1 MKPQIQKSL
10 LRWLIATILV
20 IAVCI
25 GAFAVYVGDHYRV
38 DEAALS
44 AHTEVCDGYQY
55 VDFLDDGT
63 VIVCPDDPQAGFIF
77 YPGGKVEYTAYI
89 PLMAAL
95 AERGIACLL
104 PKMPCN
110 LAVLDM
116 NAADGMLEAIPDV
129 TEWYIGGHSLGG
141 SMAASYVASH
151 TEEFE
156 GLVLLGAYS
165 TVDLSA
171 TSLRVLSLFG
181 SEDGVMNPEKYEKY
195 RENLPANFTEVIL
208 AGGNHA
214 GFGMYGVQKGDGIA
228 TITGEEQIAL
238 AAEHIAAIILGNK

>member
-1 MKPQIQKSL
+1 MRDQRKRSL
-10 LRWLIATILV
+10 LRALIATALALAVLV
-20 IAVCI
+20 
-25 GAFAVYVGDHYRV
+25 GAFAIYVGDYYRV
-38 DEAALS
+38 DDAALA
-44 AHTEVCDGYQY
+44 AHAEVCEGYAY
-55 VDFLDDGT
+55 VGFLDDGT
-63 VIVCPDDPQAGFIF
+63 VIFRPDEPRAGFIF

-151 TEEFE
+151 TDEFA

-165 TVDLSA
+165 TADLSA
-171 TSLRVLSLFG
+171 TSLRVLSLYG
-181 SEDGVMNPEKYEKY
+181 SEDGVMNAEKYGKY
-195 RENLPANFTEVIL
+195 RENLPADFVEVIL
-208 AGGNHA
+208 EGGNHA
-214 GFGMYGVQKGDGIA
+214 GFGMYGAQKGDGVA
-228 TITGEEQIAL
+228 TMTGEEQIAL
-238 AAEHIAAIILGNK
+238 AAEHIAGIILGN